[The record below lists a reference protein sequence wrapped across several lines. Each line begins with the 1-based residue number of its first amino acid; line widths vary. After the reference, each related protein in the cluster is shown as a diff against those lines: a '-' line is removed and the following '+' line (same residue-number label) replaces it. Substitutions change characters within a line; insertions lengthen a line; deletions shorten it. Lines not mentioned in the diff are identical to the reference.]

1 MAPAAAAAA
10 SARLSTAAV
19 APGGSQRLYAP
30 CLHTQAH
37 APADRLGTNDR
48 FTRCCLFKHL
58 LQAQDF
64 TFATEGGL
72 TFEEWV
78 DGAADRAMKVG

>member
-1 MAPAAAAAA
+1 MAPAGAAAA

-19 APGGSQRLYAP
+19 APGGSQR
-30 CLHTQAH
+30 
-37 APADRLGTNDR
+37 
-48 FTRCCLFKHL
+48 FTHHVCTRRRTHLQIDLKPTTPLTCCCLFKHL

-72 TFEEWV
+72 TSEEWV
-78 DGAADRAMKVG
+78 DGAADRAIKVG